1 MLSVAEA
8 LAAVM
13 DKTSP
18 LPAENTVLRPE
29 VLGRILGE
37 DVHSD
42 LNSPPFAKALR
53 DGYAVRVADV
63 SADGATLRVA
73 GEVPAGAV
81 YGIALQ
87 PGDAVRIFTGAPLP
101 RHADAVVMQE
111 DCGRDGTHVRVPGGL
126 KPGQYILPQA
136 AEYRSGEVILP
147 TGAKVGPQELGLLAS
162 LGRVEALLRAVPRVA
177 VLSSGSEIVE
187 PPTRPT
193 GAQIRNSNGPMLL
206 AQAQR
211 AGASPE
217 YLGIAR
223 DDQRELADR
232 VRAGLDRADIVIVS
246 GGVSVGDYD
255 YLPHVLKDL
264 GVEMHFHQVSMKPGK
279 PVMFGSR
286 HDKLLFGLPGNP
298 VGAFMGFELFVRPAI
313 DRLRGEQSAELPW
326 ASLPLAD
333 DFSTAND
340 RPTYFPAKL
349 TTAGGALSVHPNG
362 GMNSA
367 NLHSLTGADAIMAV
381 PAGPVRLKA
390 GEPVNTLRLAR

>member
-37 DVHSD
+37 AVHSD
-42 LNSPPFAKALR
+42 LDSPPFAKVLR

-73 GEVPAGAV
+73 GEVPAGADS
-81 YGIALQ
+81 GITLQ
-87 PGDAVRIFTGAPLP
+87 PGEAVRIFTGAPLP

-111 DCGRDGTHVRVPGGL
+111 VCARDGAHVRVPGGL

-147 TGAKVGPQELGLLAS
+147 TGATLGPQELGLLAA
-162 LGRVEALLRAVPRVA
+162 LGRIAAFLRPVPKVA
-177 VLSSGSEIVE
+177 VLSSGREIVE
-187 PPTRPT
+187 PPTQPT

-206 AQAQR
+206 AQAWR
-211 AGASPE
+211 AGTSPE

-232 VRAGLDRADIVIVS
+232 VRAGLDKADITIVS

-255 YLPHVLKDL
+255 CLPFVLKDL
-264 GVEMHFHQVSMKPGK
+264 AVETHFHQVAMKPGK
-279 PVMFGSR
+279 PVLFGSR
-286 HDKLLFGLPGNP
+286 DGKLLFGLPGNP
-298 VGAFMGFELFVRPAI
+298 LGAFMGFELFVRPAI
-313 DRLRGEQSAELPW
+313 DRLRGGQSAELPW

-333 DFSTAND
+333 AFSTAND

-367 NLHSLTGADAIMAV
+367 NLHSLTGADAIIAV
-381 PAGPVRLKA
+381 PAGAIHLTA